1 MCACVCFCDSVCF
14 EGRTR
19 APIREKEGCDTSEAG
34 IALTTSSSVSFLF
47 TVFFLSLSHTHRYT
61 HPLQPPSPFVDRLS
75 YTAPSV
81 TGIPSRFH
89 SNEVRGGCSLL
100 AVVCNH
106 HKLCWLVYRHS
117 SFTSS
122 SPSSLDLVGPASRSR
137 A

>member
-1 MCACVCFCDSVCF
+1 MCVCLCDSVCF

-47 TVFFLSLSHTHRYT
+47 TVFFSLSRTHTDTPT
-61 HPLQPPSPFVDRLS
+61 HSNPPSPFVDRLS
-75 YTAPSV
+75 YTTPSV
-81 TGIPSRFH
+81 TGIPSRFR

-117 SFTSS
+117 SFSSS